1 VNVRSYTTLFRSLVK
16 HKAELRAEG
25 EAKGR
30 AEGEAERR
38 AEGEAKGRAEG
49 EAKGRAAA
57 KAELLLSLLEQRRL
71 VVPPSLR
78 ERVLGTSDEL
88 QLQRWFTRAVTA
100 TALEEVF
107 DAC

>member
-1 VNVRSYTTLFRSLVK
+1 MYDEAREEWFKVYQPAWLVK
-16 HKAELRAEG
+16 HKAELL
-25 EAKGR
+25 
-30 AEGEAERR
+30 
-38 AEGEAKGRAEG
+38 AEG

-78 ERVLGTSDEL
+78 ERVLAATDEL

-100 TALEEVF
+100 TALGDVF
-107 DAC
+107 DAPSTASPTTRTHGPNQ